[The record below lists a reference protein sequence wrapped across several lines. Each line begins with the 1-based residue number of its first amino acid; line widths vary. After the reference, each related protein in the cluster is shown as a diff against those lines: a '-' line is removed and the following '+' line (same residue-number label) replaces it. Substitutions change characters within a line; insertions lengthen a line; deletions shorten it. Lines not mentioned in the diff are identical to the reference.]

1 MIANAKSLANI
12 KSGFDHQTMDYY
24 SKELPDLKSGPPG
37 KRTALY
43 KSQNGLTVNH
53 CEIDYAVVA

>member
-12 KSGFDHQTMDYY
+12 KSGFDHQRMDYY
-24 SKELPDLKSGPPG
+24 SKVPGTTKSGPPG

-43 KSQNGLTVNH
+43 KSQNGLTANH